1 MINIKDTST
10 SNIPGYNDIFSLNGQ
25 KIKLGERDNCFIGL
39 GYLLGIGIHPDGLG
53 EKIKLS

>member
-1 MINIKDTST
+1 MIHVKDTST

-25 KIKLGERDNCFIGL
+25 KIMLGERDNCFIGL

-53 EKIKLS
+53 EKI

>member
-1 MINIKDTST
+1 MSG
-10 SNIPGYNDIFSLNGQ
+10 IPQQAIFLDIFSLNGK

-53 EKIKLS
+53 EKI